1 MIWIRFSLVSLFTVI
16 VNICLSGQ
24 EVKRQLKKY
33 FRGVEQMTEELD
45 LRIPYDEMTRLSLQ
59 CQCGA
64 EVIFDLNQELYR
76 EEMWDWREKRLE
88 CTICKHSFDSRIK
101 DGLQALKAW
110 FDCIGRATKDG
121 RDNVFF
127 RIKRGVVLE

>member
-1 MIWIRFSLVSLFTVI
+1 
-16 VNICLSGQ
+16 
-24 EVKRQLKKY
+24 
-33 FRGVEQMTEELD
+33 MTEELD
-45 LRIPYDEMTRLSLQ
+45 LRIPYDEITRLSLQ

-76 EEMWDWREKRLE
+76 GELWDWRKKSLE
-88 CTICKHSFDSRIK
+88 CTICKHTFDSRIK

-121 RDNVFF
+121 RDTVFF
-127 RIKRGVVLE
+127 RIKRGVVSE